1 MSRLKPDDRKV
12 QILRAALIVAS
23 EEGGYSGLS
32 RQAVA
37 AKAGCA
43 ESLVSR
49 YFGTM
54 VEFKRTVM
62 RAAIQHEILPVIA
75 QGLGMGDK
83 HAQKADPELK
93 RKALATLQ

>member
-1 MSRLKPDDRKV
+1 MSRLKPDDRKL

-23 EEGGYSGLS
+23 KDGGLSTLS
-32 RQAVA
+32 RQEVA
-37 AKAGCA
+37 KEAGCA

-54 VEFKRTVM
+54 VEFKRTIM
-62 RAAIQHEILPVIA
+62 RAAVHNQILSVVA
-75 QGLGMGDK
+75 QGLAMGDK

-93 RKALATLQ
+93 SKALATLQ

>member
-1 MSRLKPDDRKV
+1 MSRLKPDDRKL

-23 EEGGYSGLS
+23 REGGLSTLS

-37 AKAGCA
+37 AEAKCA

-54 VEFKRTVM
+54 VQFKRTIM
-62 RAAIQHEILPVIA
+62 GAAIHNQILPVIA
-75 QGLGMGDK
+75 QGLAMGDK
-83 HAQKADPELK
+83 RAQAADPELK
-93 RKALATLQ
+93 SKALATLQ

>member
-1 MSRLKPDDRKV
+1 MSRLKPDDRKL

-23 EEGGYSGLS
+23 KDGGLSTIS

-37 AKAGCA
+37 AEAGCA

-54 VEFKRTVM
+54 VEFKRTIM
-62 RAAIQHEILPVIA
+62 RAAVHNQILSVVA
-75 QGLGMGDK
+75 QGLAMGDK

-93 RKALATLQ
+93 SRALATLQ